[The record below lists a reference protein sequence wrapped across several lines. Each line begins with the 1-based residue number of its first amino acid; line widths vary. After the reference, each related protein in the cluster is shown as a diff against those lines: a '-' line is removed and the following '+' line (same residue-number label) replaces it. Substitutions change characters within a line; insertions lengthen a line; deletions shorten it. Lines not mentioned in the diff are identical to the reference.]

1 MSLAKLPMLMEQ
13 IATVPAKAY
22 PRTRPHGLLLIRL
35 KDAGAARLIALNGHE
50 LPVVGRIAVY
60 GERPQDEPGPAEGAR
75 APYLA
80 LCIVARPTP
89 IDPVQIVSAYVHPCA
104 SMDRVM
110 MIDSDLER
118 QTLAILVAFQ
128 RRMARRHQASVTIE
142 KPMELIAPGE
152 AEDGT
157 PLPPLI
163 PDFVVTARYRDG
175 RERRVVVETMGYAD
189 DGYRNR
195 KRILHPQM
203 GRAAGAMTV
212 LEHDFHLPQRWEQE
226 WRDNRFKR
234 LLWHSLGPGRGRYFG
249 GEQRQARGRKRGV
262 SRRRVDAVRPRS
274 C

>member
-1 MSLAKLPMLMEQ
+1 MLMEQ
-13 IATVPAKAY
+13 IATAPAKAY

-89 IDPVQIVSAYVHPCA
+89 IDQVQIVSAYVHPCA

-110 MIDSDLER
+110 MLDSDLER

-142 KPMELIAPGE
+142 KPMESIAPGE

-234 LLWHSLGPGRGRYFG
+234 LLWHSLGPAEDATSEASRD
-249 GEQRQARGRKRGV
+249 KREDVNEGYHGAA
-262 SRRRVDAVRPRS
+262 SMP
-274 C
+274 